1 MSKPVPHYDK
11 LSLLYRPD
19 REVLDYV
26 EKRRR
31 DNSIGE
37 NQVEGAEVMDGV
49 TFEGLDGLN
58 QLEGESCSSKKRARK
73 VNKDQANAMILREGL
88 DKIAEAITKSTAEL
102 VKLRQRLPIPEGQMW
117 DLLVELGFEESVIST
132 VYIFLI
138 ERPHMVG
145 ALLGCPPHRRKDVL
159 IQMAFGSSSSVPPPK

>member
-1 MSKPVPHYDK
+1 MSKPVPHYNK

-19 REVLDYV
+19 KEAIDYLQ
-26 EKRRR
+26 KRRR

-37 NQVEGAEVMDGV
+37 NQVEVTEALEGV
-49 TFEGLDGLN
+49 TFEGLDGLT
-58 QLEGESCSSKKRARK
+58 QLEVESCSSKKRARK

-88 DKIAEAITKSTAEL
+88 DKISEAITKSTAEL
-102 VKLRQRLPIPEGQMW
+102 VKSRRWLPIPEGQMW

-138 ERPHMVG
+138 KRPHMVG

-159 IQMAFGSSSSVPPPK
+159 IQMAFGASSSIPPPK